1 MFCIKTFQCYKTVR
15 LNVLYSWYNNKKNCG
30 EQYMNKIMIIE
41 DDKLICNEL
50 SKLLENNDYETIVL
64 KDFKNALNEIL
75 KASPDLILLDINIPF
90 INGKA
95 LLQNLRKKS
104 NIPVIMVTS
113 INSETDEALSISYG
127 ADDYITKP
135 YNPNILLLRIGAVL
149 KRIKSNYNKNANE
162 LIFRELKFDYQKGI
176 IKKDDTEIELTKNE
190 MIIFYYLLNHQ
201 NKIVTREELMTT
213 LWDNK
218 EYVNENALTVNI
230 SRLRNKLK
238 EIGYEDVIVTRKGI
252 GYILL

>member
-1 MFCIKTFQCYKTVR
+1 MVIR
-15 LNVLYSWYNNKKNCG
+15 NVV
-30 EQYMNKIMIIE
+30 EYMSKILISE
-41 DDKLICNEL
+41 DEELICNEL
-50 SKLLENNDYETIVL
+50 AKLLENNNYEAIIL

-75 KASPDLILLDINIPF
+75 EISPDLILLDINMPF
-90 INGKA
+90 INGET

-149 KRIKSNYNKNANE
+149 KRTKENPNVNTNE
-162 LIFRELKFDYQKGI
+162 LTYKELKFDIMKGTI
-176 IKKDDTEIELTKNE
+176 RKNNVEITLTKNE
-190 MIIFYYLLNHQ
+190 IIIFAYLLNHQ
-201 NKIVTREELMTT
+201 NKIVSRDELITAI
-213 LWDNK
+213 WDTADYINDN
-218 EYVNENALTVNI
+218 VLTVNI
-230 SRLRNKLK
+230 NRLRNKLK
-238 EIGYEDVIVTRKGI
+238 EVGYGDIIDTRKGM